1 MTLNLTKLRADVLK
15 GLALTS
21 GDMSP
26 ADVDSL
32 LNRTYWEILEKFHIR
47 ETESATTFTTNQGQ
61 REYVLPPDFESLR
74 ISAIVDPNT
83 MQHSKLDLFSV
94 KEYEQVYNE
103 SEEEQ
108 AFPTKYFRANESI
121 ILWPTPD
128 DTYDI
133 VIHYRQTLADL
144 ATGNPDPA
152 LPRSWQE
159 LLIFGAIFRGW
170 LELNDYERANA
181 MKAHYIGMLNSMV
194 PQESKE
200 ESDTSLAGLQLLG
213 REY

>member
-1 MTLNLTKLRADVLK
+1 MTLNLTKLRADVRK
-15 GLALTS
+15 GLALDAT
-21 GDMSP
+21 DLP
-26 ADVDSL
+26 NADVDSL

-47 ETESATTFTTNQGQ
+47 ETESSTTFTTNQGQ

-74 ISAIVDPNT
+74 ISAIVDPDT
-83 MQHSKLDLFSV
+83 LKHSKLDLFSV

-103 SEEEQ
+103 DEAEEG
-108 AFPTKYFRANESI
+108 FPTKYFRANESI

-133 VIHYRQTLADL
+133 VIHYRQRLEDLAD
-144 ATGNPDPA
+144 GNIDPM